1 MMDLTVT
8 PSDVIA
14 TFALLISGYVAWH
27 QRGINAS
34 QKKVNELLLQQG
46 ENEAEATKKADLGA
60 SFLKL
65 GKNSH
70 RLKIWNKGKA
80 TARNVRIAFP
90 DGNQFVAED
99 DVRRKFPLETLEQF
113 QAVEVIAYLSLGTDG
128 KHHLKLTWDDD
139 SGEDNEKSVYVT
151 I

>member
-14 TFALLISGYVAWH
+14 TVALLISGYVAWH

-46 ENEAEATKKADLGA
+46 ENEAQATKKADLGA

-99 DVRRKFPLETLEQF
+99 DVRRKFPLETLEQ
-113 QAVEVIAYLSLGTDG
+113 
-128 KHHLKLTWDDD
+128 
-139 SGEDNEKSVYVT
+139 
-151 I
+151 

>member
-1 MMDLTVT
+1 MDVSIT

-14 TFALLISGYVAWH
+14 TVALLISAYVAWH

-46 ENEAEATKKADLGA
+46 ETEAQAIRKADLGA

-65 GKNSH
+65 GKNNY

-80 TARNVRIAFP
+80 TARNIRIDFP
-90 DGNQFVAED
+90 DGNQFVVKS
-99 DVRRKFPLETLEQF
+99 DVSRKFPLEALEQF
-113 QAVEVIAYLSLGTDG
+113 QSVEVMAYMTLGTDG
-128 KHHLKLTWDDD
+128 KHHVRLTWDDE
-139 SGEDNEKSVYVT
+139 SGKDIEKSVYVT
-151 I
+151 V

>member
-14 TFALLISGYVAWH
+14 TVALLISGYVAWH

-46 ENEAEATKKADLGA
+46 ENEAQATKKADLGA

-65 GKNSH
+65 GKSNH

-113 QAVEVIAYLSLGTDG
+113 QAVEVIAFLSLGTDG
-128 KHHLKLTWDDD
+128 KHHVQLIWDDD
-139 SGEDNEKSVYVT
+139 SGDDIEKSVYVT

>member
-14 TFALLISGYVAWH
+14 TVALLISGYVAWH

-46 ENEAEATKKADLGA
+46 ENEAQATKKADLGA

-99 DVRRKFPLETLEQF
+99 DVRRKFPLETLEQY
-113 QAVEVIAYLSLGTDG
+113 QPVEVIAYLTLGTDG

>member
-1 MMDLTVT
+1 MMDLSITS
-8 PSDVIA
+8 SDLIA
-14 TFALLISGYVAWH
+14 TVALLISGYVAWH
-27 QRGINAS
+27 QHGINVS

-46 ENEAEATKKADLGA
+46 ETEELATRKADLGA

-70 RLKIWNKGKA
+70 RLKIWNKGKT

-90 DGNQFVAED
+90 DGNQFVADD
-99 DVRRKFPLETLEQF
+99 DVRRKFPLETLEQY
-113 QAVEVIAYLSLGTDG
+113 QSVEVIAFLTLGTDG
-128 KHHLKLTWDDD
+128 KHHVSLTWDDD
-139 SGEDNEKSVYVT
+139 TGTNIEKSVYVT

>member
-14 TFALLISGYVAWH
+14 TVALLISGYVAWH

-46 ENEAEATKKADLGA
+46 ENEAQATKKADLGA